1 MMTGRAVKESHPGF
15 NRPGLVVGRAK
26 IESPDTRMGNGTGAH
41 RAGLQRHPEIAPV
54 QTVITARRH
63 RRAQRQNFR
72 MVEAVGVPPHT
83 VLFHRDNGAVTTGH
97 RSGNRHLAGG
107 CRGGGFLE
115 KKGHDIGALRRSVH
129 TPPCGTANAPRQS
142 DELHGAAFAGNT
154 GTMTQKPAFT
164 LGAPDGP
171 ERIAKHIA
179 RAGICSR
186 RDAEARIT
194 EGRVTVNGEVITSPA
209 LNVTSADVITVDDKP
224 LPAREPAMLWRYYK
238 PRGLVVSARD
248 EKDRQTIFDHLPAN
262 LPRVLSV
269 GRLDMDSEGLLL
281 LTNDG
286 GLARHL
292 ELPSTGWSRK
302 YRVRVQGHVDPE
314 ALASLAGG
322 VTIDGVRY
330 GEIDARLDRQM
341 ASNAWLS
348 IAIRE
353 GKNREVRRIMEH
365 LGHQVSRLIRIS
377 YGPFQ
382 LGDLEQGDVEQVK
395 PRILADQLGLSPK
408 EAPTGTAKSKGTA
421 RGNARGKP
429 QGNAPRKAGGGAKSS
444 SDRPSSNR
452 PSSNR
457 PSSNR
462 SSSNRPSS
470 NRSSSGAA
478 PHANHRRPSS
488 RHKTGRTGG
497 R

>member
-1 MMTGRAVKESHPGF
+1 MST
-15 NRPGLVVGRAK
+15 
-26 IESPDTRMGNGTGAH
+26 
-41 RAGLQRHPEIAPV
+41 
-54 QTVITARRH
+54 
-63 RRAQRQNFR
+63 
-72 MVEAVGVPPHT
+72 
-83 VLFHRDNGAVTTGH
+83 
-97 RSGNRHLAGG
+97 
-107 CRGGGFLE
+107 
-115 KKGHDIGALRRSVH
+115 
-129 TPPCGTANAPRQS
+129 
-142 DELHGAAFAGNT
+142 
-154 GTMTQKPAFT
+154 KPAFT
-164 LGAPDGP
+164 LGAPDAP
-171 ERIAKHIA
+171 ERVAKHIA
-179 RAGICSR
+179 RAGVCSR
-186 RDAEARIT
+186 RDAESRIAD
-194 EGRVTVNGEVITSPA
+194 GRVTVNGEVITSPA
-209 LNVTSADVITVDDKP
+209 LNVTSADIITVDGKP

-248 EKDRQTIFDHLPAN
+248 EKDRQTIFDHLPPN

-314 ALASLAGG
+314 ALAALAGG
-322 VTIDGVRY
+322 ITIDGIRY

-365 LGHQVSRLIRIS
+365 LGHQVSRLIRVS

-382 LGDLEQGDVEQVK
+382 LGDLEHGAVEQVK
-395 PRILADQLGLSPK
+395 PRILADQLGLAPQ
-408 EAPTGTAKSKGTA
+408 ETPTGTAKPKGPAKPKGQAKQKGPPKGQAKDRSRSNAKGGPSQKT
-421 RGNARGKP
+421 RGNAGPPAGRAASGKP
-429 QGNAPRKAGGGAKSS
+429 SSRK
-444 SDRPSSNR
+444 PSSRN
-452 PSSNR
+452 
-457 PSSNR
+457 
-462 SSSNRPSS
+462 
-470 NRSSSGAA
+470 SSSGAA
-478 PHANHRRPSS
+478 SHANHRRPSS

>member
-1 MMTGRAVKESHPGF
+1 
-15 NRPGLVVGRAK
+15 
-26 IESPDTRMGNGTGAH
+26 
-41 RAGLQRHPEIAPV
+41 
-54 QTVITARRH
+54 
-63 RRAQRQNFR
+63 
-72 MVEAVGVPPHT
+72 
-83 VLFHRDNGAVTTGH
+83 
-97 RSGNRHLAGG
+97 
-107 CRGGGFLE
+107 
-115 KKGHDIGALRRSVH
+115 
-129 TPPCGTANAPRQS
+129 
-142 DELHGAAFAGNT
+142 
-154 GTMTQKPAFT
+154 MTQKPAIA
-164 LGAPDGP
+164 LGASDGP

-179 RAGICSR
+179 RAGVCSR
-186 RDAEARIT
+186 RDAEARIA
-194 EGRVTVNGEVITSPA
+194 EGRVTVNGEVIASPA
-209 LNVTSADVITVDDKP
+209 LNVTSADVITVDGKP

-248 EKDRQTIFDHLPAN
+248 EKDRQTIFDHLPPN

-322 VTIDGVRY
+322 ITIDGIRY
-330 GEIDARLDRQM
+330 GETDARLDRQM

-365 LGHQVSRLIRIS
+365 LGHQVSRLIRVS

-382 LGDLEQGDVEQVK
+382 LGDLEHGAVEQVK
-395 PRILADQLGLSPK
+395 PRILADQLGLAPK
-408 EAPTGTAKSKGTA
+408 EAPTGTARPKSQSSGRSAGRSKG
-421 RGNARGKP
+421 GP
-429 QGNAPRKAGGGAKSS
+429 PRRQRGGATTSS
-444 SDRPSSNR
+444 HGSS
-452 PSSNR
+452 PD
-457 PSSNR
+457 R
-462 SSSNRPSS
+462 SSSK
-470 NRSSSGAA
+470 AA
-478 PHANHRRPSS
+478 SHANHRRTSS
-488 RHKTGRTGG
+488 RHKTGQTGG